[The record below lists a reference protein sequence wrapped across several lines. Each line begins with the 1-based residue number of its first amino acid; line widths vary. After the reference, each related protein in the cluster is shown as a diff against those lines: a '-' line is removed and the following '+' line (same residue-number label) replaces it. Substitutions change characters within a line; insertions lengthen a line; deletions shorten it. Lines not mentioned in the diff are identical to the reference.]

1 MKKFTFTF
9 SILLLTYFF
18 VGNSFSQSYKLE
30 KINQTDISKI
40 LNPFDAVSVNPIQL
54 DGPNPPSIQAA
65 IITPIGSGGGSTFG
79 RAPQASTRYQRC
91 YYFISA
97 EEMQNSGYPVGQNIT
112 SLGFNY
118 SAQTNGATAD
128 TFKVYFE
135 NGAATFID
143 KGSNWTTAIS
153 TMTQVHQG
161 VMTIPSSPGTV
172 DYTLNNPG
180 AFTYTGSGLWIAFE
194 YQNITGLL
202 GAVNTAICNTA
213 LGSTLRNMSSG
224 SNVALSN
231 TMSSFSAFRPET
243 RLGTSLDDIVS
254 VGNVYAMGEKLSGC
268 IDTNYFANYFEH
280 LRSGIDS
287 IYFKYVIK
295 NEAGNTVKDSVTVL
309 VILNDT
315 ASVTGYILTLPFLK
329 SDEIKA
335 DSIIV
340 TATTTANEGLIGN
353 NTGKTRTEAT
363 LNTINQAITASNNTG
378 GAGFNGGAGFEIGI
392 AHTSGDC
399 PIYLNSLN
407 YIFGSTG
414 QTYQISVY
422 AGDSGNTPGTLLY
435 NSGNLVNVTG
445 ANSHTLPSPLF
456 LTAGKFFVA
465 FKQVGTTNFS
475 LQFQQEIP
483 IRSDVYYTGNPG
495 SWSPSFGG
503 FKYNVQLVTTT
514 NLDLT
519 LLMEGFFNGTT
530 MVGDTVN
537 VNLREQTPPYNIVDN
552 ATAYVNSSGN
562 GVFNFTNA
570 SANTCY
576 YYEVIHR
583 NHIRTFSH
591 STCEEFTANTTSYDF
606 SSASSQALGN
616 NLVFVSADN
625 VGPGGWATYTSDVNQ
640 DDVVDLTDC
649 SDIDNDAFNFL
660 SGYVVTDVNGDEV
673 VDLTDLSFC
682 DNNAANFVS
691 AITP

>member
-1 MKKFTFTF
+1 MKKFIFTF
-9 SILLLTYFF
+9 AILLLTYFF
-18 VGNSFSQSYKLE
+18 TGNSFSQSYKLE
-30 KINQTDISKI
+30 KINRTDISKI

-54 DGPNPPSIQAA
+54 DGPNPPSTQSA

-79 RAPQASTRYQRC
+79 RAPQAATRYQRC

-97 EEMQNSGYPVGQNIT
+97 AEMQNSGYPVGQNIT

-118 SAQTNGATAD
+118 SVQTNGATAD

-135 NGAATFID
+135 NGAANFVD
-143 KGSNWTTAIS
+143 KGTNWTTAIS
-153 TMTQVHQG
+153 TISQVHQG
-161 VMTIPSSPGTV
+161 VMTIPSSAGTV
-172 DYTLNNPG
+172 DYTLSNPG

-194 YQNITGLL
+194 YQNITGVL
-202 GAVNTAICNTA
+202 GVTNTAICNTA
-213 LGSTLRNMSSG
+213 LGSVLRNMSSG

-231 TMSSFSAFRPET
+231 TMSNFSSFRPET
-243 RLGTSLDDIVS
+243 RLGTSLDDIIS

-280 LRSGIDS
+280 LRAGMDS

-295 NEAGNTVKDSVTVL
+295 NVADNTIKDSITVL
-309 VILNDT
+309 VVLNDIDT
-315 ASVTGYILTLPFLK
+315 VTGYILTLPFLK
-329 SDEIKA
+329 SNEIKA

-340 TATTTANEGLIGN
+340 TATTTANEGLTGN
-353 NTGKTRTEAT
+353 NIGKTRTAAT
-363 LNTINQAITASNNTG
+363 LNTINQAVTAANNTG
-378 GAGFNGGAGFEIGI
+378 GAGFNGNAGLELAI

-407 YIFGSTG
+407 YIFGTTG

-422 AGDSGNTPGTLLY
+422 GDGDTIPGALLY
-435 NSGNLVNVTG
+435 NSGNLVNTTG
-445 ANSHTLPSPLF
+445 ANSHTLTSPLF
-456 LTAGKFFVA
+456 IPAGKFFVA
-465 FKQVGTTNFS
+465 FKQIGTANFS

-483 IRSDVYYTGNPG
+483 IRPDVYFTGNPG
-495 SWSPSFGG
+495 TWSPSFGG

-514 NLDLT
+514 NLNLT
-519 LLMEGFFNGTT
+519 LLMEGFFNGTS
-530 MVGDTVN
+530 MVGDTVD
-537 VNLREQTPPYNIVDN
+537 VNLRLQTPPYNIVDN
-552 ATAYVNSSGN
+552 ATAYVNSAGN
-562 GVFNFTNA
+562 GVFKFDNA

-591 STCEEFTANTTSYDF
+591 STCEELNANTTSYDF

-625 VGPGGWATYTSDVNQ
+625 TGVGGWSTYTSDVNQ

-649 SDIDNDAFNFL
+649 SNIDNDAFNFL

-682 DNNAANFVS
+682 DNNAGNFVS